1 MTIEEKALRLRAQIE
16 KNAATMDDE
25 EAVEYADLFPAWN
38 ESGVF
43 AAGDRV
49 RYDGTLYR
57 CLTAHT
63 AQTDWTP
70 EAAASLWARVLAGQ
84 EGTEIGEWEQPDST
98 NGYMTGDRVLF
109 DGLVYE
115 SLIDNNVWSPAAY
128 PAGWQQIAG

>member
-38 ESGVF
+38 ESGVY
-43 AAGDRV
+43 AASDRV

-70 EAAASLWARVLAGQ
+70 EASASLWARVLAGQ
-84 EGTEIGEWEQPDST
+84 EGTEIGEWVQPDST
-98 NGYMTGDRVLF
+98 NPYKKGDRVMHNGHTWESDI
-109 DGLVYE
+109 DG
-115 SLIDNNVWSPAAY
+115 NVWEPGVY
-128 PAGWQQIAG
+128 GWSMVAD